1 MIIFE
6 TRMKAMLTAI
16 GFAEVVAHEYKYQNE
31 RLELFSDELTM
42 EPCCA
47 LKYYPAVDACQS
59 EKVLIS
65 ITLSIKI
72 DKITLLK
79 ANPPLLSTAK
89 RITP

>member
-1 MIIFE
+1 
-6 TRMKAMLTAI
+6 
-16 GFAEVVAHEYKYQNE
+16 
-31 RLELFSDELTM
+31 M

-59 EKVLIS
+59 EKVPS

-72 DKITLLK
+72 DKITCQNVK

-89 RITP
+89 GITP

>member
-1 MIIFE
+1 
-6 TRMKAMLTAI
+6 
-16 GFAEVVAHEYKYQNE
+16 
-31 RLELFSDELTM
+31 M

-89 RITP
+89 EKRP

>member
-1 MIIFE
+1 
-6 TRMKAMLTAI
+6 
-16 GFAEVVAHEYKYQNE
+16 
-31 RLELFSDELTM
+31 M

>member
-1 MIIFE
+1 
-6 TRMKAMLTAI
+6 
-16 GFAEVVAHEYKYQNE
+16 
-31 RLELFSDELTM
+31 M

-72 DKITLLK
+72 DRITLLK

-89 RITP
+89 ENALELLITPLVSSFLCFITVCMLPLAGRGHGNKAASG

>member
-1 MIIFE
+1 
-6 TRMKAMLTAI
+6 
-16 GFAEVVAHEYKYQNE
+16 
-31 RLELFSDELTM
+31 M

-65 ITLSIKI
+65 ITQSIKI

-89 RITP
+89 ENALELLITPLVSSFLCFIIVCTLPLAGRGHGNKAASG

>member
-1 MIIFE
+1 
-6 TRMKAMLTAI
+6 
-16 GFAEVVAHEYKYQNE
+16 
-31 RLELFSDELTM
+31 M

-79 ANPPLLSTAK
+79 ANPPLLKKNAHELL
-89 RITP
+89 ITPLVSSFLCFITVCTLPLAGRGHGNKAASG